1 MRVTHPFHPLTGS
14 VLLFLGRSRC
24 WRGDIVFYLD
34 EDGRRAGIPA
44 AWTDVV
50 ADDAFR
56 VMAAGRCPFR
66 TEDLLALAELVD
78 RGFVA
83 GQAGVLDHV

>member
-1 MRVTHPFHPLTGS
+1 VRVTHPFHPLTGS
-14 VLLFLGRSRC
+14 VLQFPGRSRC

-34 EDGRRAGIPA
+34 EDGRRASIPA

-66 TEDLLALAELVD
+66 TEDLLALADLVD

-83 GQAGVLDHV
+83 GQAGVVDHA

>member
-1 MRVTHPFHPLTGS
+1 VDYCGS
-14 VLLFLGRSRC
+14 RF

-34 EDGRRAGIPA
+34 EDGRRASIPA

-66 TEDLLALAELVD
+66 TEDLLALADLVD

-83 GQAGVLDHV
+83 GQAGVVDHA